1 MPESFKAK
9 SPEELEDEMLLAFV
23 DKSHSE
29 ADAEAATDPE
39 NPVISNRANIKAEIR
54 IGMEYAKNTRHR
66 DAARESLQATLE
78 AALQND
84 STQDLA
90 EEIRGLLS
98 TL

>member
-1 MPESFKAK
+1 MSESFLEK
-9 SPEELEDEMLLAFV
+9 SPEELEDEILLAFV
-23 DKSHSE
+23 DRCHSE

-39 NPVISNRANIKAEIR
+39 NPVVSNRANIKAEIQ
-54 IGMEYAKNTRHR
+54 IGKKYAENKRYR
-66 DAARESLQATLE
+66 EAAKESLITTLE
-78 AALQND
+78 AAQQND